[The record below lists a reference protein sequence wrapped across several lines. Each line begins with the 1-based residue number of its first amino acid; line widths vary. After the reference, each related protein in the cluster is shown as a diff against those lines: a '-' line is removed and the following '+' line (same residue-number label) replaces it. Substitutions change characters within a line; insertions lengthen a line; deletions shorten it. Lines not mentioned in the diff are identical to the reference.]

1 MYILFQIIFPCTS
14 LQNIEYSCLCSRS
27 LLVNYFIYY
36 SVYGY
41 VCVSVCLKEAKL
53 YKTTFIS
60 QKFIV
65 CMLQKLIFVCVCV
78 CVYVIYIDYV

>member
-1 MYILFQIIFPCTS
+1 MYILFQIIFPCTL

-36 SVYGY
+36 SMYGY
-41 VCVSVCLKEAKL
+41 ECVSVCVKETKL

-60 QKFIV
+60 QKCIV
-65 CMLQKLIFVCVCV
+65 CMLPKPIFVCVCMCM
-78 CVYVIYIDYV
+78 CVYALYI